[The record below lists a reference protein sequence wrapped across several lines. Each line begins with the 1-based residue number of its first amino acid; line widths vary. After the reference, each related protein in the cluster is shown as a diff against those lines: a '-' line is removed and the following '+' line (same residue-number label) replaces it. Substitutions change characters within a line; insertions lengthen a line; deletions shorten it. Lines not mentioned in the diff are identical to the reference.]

1 MSISSFMTLDE
12 LLLGRR
18 GSKIGTP
25 ELRLPTQVVKHTPL
39 DKLEFDDFDYS
50 SPRFHELCVTDAPK
64 IPVDVEE
71 PEPIDLATA
80 TPEQFIAYQ
89 QAARAAREAV
99 ENAPPYSMWEKLTR
113 DMFMAYHCRDTPDVL
128 DEVDPSVDL
137 HRRLIP
143 KATTT
148 EDFQAS
154 RGKTRQNRIMAAMAT
169 MAFVGKLRELLGDE
183 LSVQAKEAQ
192 QYQSKVREIENM
204 VDDLEE
210 ERERV
215 RDMIDQGIPIPDE
228 LKEHIKRL
236 VRIKRDAQAEA
247 YQMATS
253 QTPIDRR
260 AMDAIAAATKAAN
273 DATQDA
279 SGLPSFGSG
288 FGVGE
293 PVYES
298 PEQALTIAQMWANN
312 PKLRAIAERFGR
324 FSPDIRFLRA
334 KRIVGGND
342 EIVDVE
348 FGDNLARI
356 LPQELMLLTSD
367 DEVFEL
373 DFLGRYA
380 DEELLQFSTVGE
392 EHAGR
397 GPIIC
402 IVDGSS
408 SMSGE
413 RNIWARA
420 IAMCLLHIA
429 RLEKRDFCC
438 VEFASA
444 NRTELWQFLAKEPL
458 DPQQIINMASHFFS
472 GGTSPIQGVAE
483 AARVLDEAPPFR
495 KADIVMIG
503 DGEASFGPED
513 RKLRDKLMG
522 KGVRLFGLAI
532 GEATYKYLTE
542 YCEAVV
548 HVHDFQLQD
557 PSEATAALAV
567 SVT

>member
-1 MSISSFMTLDE
+1 MSTSSFMTLDE

-18 GSKIGTP
+18 GSHIGTP
-25 ELRLPTQVVKHTPL
+25 RLRLPTQVVKQTPL
-39 DKLEFDDFDYS
+39 DRLEFDDFAYS
-50 SPRFHELCVTDAPK
+50 SPRFHELCVTDAPQ
-64 IPVDVEE
+64 IPVDV
-71 PEPIDLATA
+71 PEPAPIDITKV
-80 TPEQFIAYQ
+80 TPDELIAYQ
-89 QAARAAREAV
+89 QAAKAAREAT
-99 ENAPPYSMWEKLTR
+99 ESAPPYGPWDKLTR
-113 DMFMAYHCRDTPDVL
+113 DVFASYHTRDLPEVL
-128 DEVDPSVDL
+128 EQVDPSVDL
-137 HRRLIP
+137 HRRIMP
-143 KATTT
+143 KAITT
-148 EDFQAS
+148 EDHAAS
-154 RGKTRQNRIMAAMAT
+154 RHKTRQNPTMSAIAT

-183 LSVQAKEAQ
+183 LRQQAEEVAR
-192 QYQSKVREIENM
+192 YESKVHEIENM
-204 VDDLEE
+204 VDDL
-210 ERERV
+210 
-215 RDMIDQGIPIPDE
+215 DE
-228 LKEHIKRL
+228 LREDAQHYIENGQPVPDDLRD
-236 VRIKRDAQAEA
+236 RIKTLVLAKRAAQSEA
-247 YQMATS
+247 YDMAVG
-253 QTPIDRR
+253 QTPIGRD
-260 AMDAIAAATKAAN
+260 AMDAIAQAAKAAN
-273 DATQDA
+273 DAAQHA
-279 SGLPSFGSG
+279 GGLPSFGSG
-288 FGVGE
+288 FGAGE

-298 PEQALTIAQMWANN
+298 PEQALTIAQMWADN

-334 KRIVGGND
+334 KRVVGGND

-348 FGDNLARI
+348 FGDNLSRV

-367 DEVFEL
+367 DELFEL

-402 IVDGSS
+402 LVDGSY
-408 SMSGE
+408 SMEGE
-413 RNIWARA
+413 RTIWARA

-438 VEFASA
+438 IEFASA
-444 NRTELWQFLAKEPL
+444 NKTELWQFLAKEPL
-458 DPQQIINMASHFFS
+458 DPQQIINMASHFYG

-483 AARVLDEAPPFR
+483 ASRILDEAPPFK

-513 RKLRDKLMG
+513 QKLRDRLMG
-522 KGVRLFGLAI
+522 RGVRLFGMAI
-532 GEATYKYLTE
+532 GESKYKYLTE

-548 HVHDFQLQD
+548 HVHDFELQD

>member
-1 MSISSFMTLDE
+1 MSTSSFMTLDQF
-12 LLLGRR
+12 LLGRR

-25 ELRLPTQVVKHTPL
+25 ELRLPTSVMQHTPI
-39 DKLEFDDFDYS
+39 DKLEFDDLADY
-50 SPRFHELCVTDAPK
+50 SPRFRELCVEDAPQ

-71 PEPIDLATA
+71 PAPIDITKV
-80 TPEQFIAYQ
+80 TPAELIAYQ
-89 QAARAAREAV
+89 QAAKAAREAI
-99 ENAPPYSMWEKLTR
+99 ESAPPYVPWDKLTR
-113 DMFMAYHCRDTPDVL
+113 DVFYSYHTRDTPEVL
-128 DEVDPSVDL
+128 EQVDPTVDL
-137 HRRLIP
+137 HRRMLP
-143 KATTT
+143 KITTT
-148 EDFQAS
+148 EDHLES
-154 RGKTRQNRIMAAMAT
+154 RAKTRQNATIAAMAT
-169 MAFVGKLRELLGDE
+169 MAFIGKLRELLRDE
-183 LSVQAKEAQ
+183 LKQQAQEVQQIE
-192 QYQSKVREIENM
+192 SKVREIENM
-204 VDDLEE
+204 VDDLDEL
-210 ERERV
+210 
-215 RDMIDQGIPIPDE
+215 RDEMANLEADGQPVPDE
-228 LKEHIKRL
+228 LKGRIRALIRAKRA
-236 VRIKRDAQAEA
+236 AQAEA
-247 YQMATS
+247 FDMATS
-253 QTPIDRR
+253 QTPISGA
-260 AMDAIAAATKAAN
+260 AMAALAEAAKAAN
-273 DATQDA
+273 DVVQQA

-298 PEQALTIAQMWANN
+298 PEQALTIAQMWAEN

-334 KRIVGGND
+334 KRVVGGND

-348 FGDNLARI
+348 FGDNIARL
-356 LPQELMLLTSD
+356 LPQELMLLVSD
-367 DEVFEL
+367 DELFEL
-373 DFLGRYA
+373 DFLSRYA

-392 EHAGR
+392 EHSGR

-413 RNIWARA
+413 RNIWSRA

-438 VEFASA
+438 IEFASG
-444 NRTELWQFLAKEPL
+444 RQTELWQFLAKEPL

-472 GGTSPIQGVAE
+472 GGTVPIQGVAE
-483 AARVLDEAPPFR
+483 AARVLNEAPPFR

-513 RKLRDKLMG
+513 RKLRDQLMG
-522 KGVRLFGLAI
+522 KGVRLFGMAI
-532 GEATYKYLTE
+532 GEGTYKYLTE

-548 HVHDFQLQD
+548 HVHDFELSD